1 MSISEHPCGQLADRR
16 EAKLFTL
23 RNSKELTV
31 KLTSFGGII
40 TELHVP
46 DHAGNFDD
54 IVLECKGVEP
64 DTTEHSYFG
73 ANIGRVADRITQA
86 QFERDQKI
94 YRLPDNHKNNSLY
107 GDEHELDSQLWD
119 THCPEIQGKSFIEF
133 SLTDPDGS
141 HGFPGNRQCNVR
153 DSLSDAIELRIE
165 SRVQFLASHRSHA
178 ADNGTLT
185 DTMVAVEVELNNFRD
200 SIELRSQSILDNRN
214 TDTHYFLPAARTTE
228 PMAAAKIV
236 APTSERM
243 MEVWT
248 TVPILQFYA
257 ALRLDASFRNQN
269 KHEAIYPDAV
279 NRPYLRGTLLRPAQ
293 IFESN
298 TSFRFFTKEAMD
310 ARH

>member
-1 MSISEHPCGQLADRR
+1 VSLKQIPRSISEHPCGQLADRR

-23 RNSKELTV
+23 RNSQELTV
-31 KLTSFGGII
+31 KLTSFGEIT

-46 DHAGNFDD
+46 DHAGNIDD

-64 DTTEHSYFG
+64 DTTEHPYFG

-94 YRLPDNHKNNSLY
+94 YHLPDNHKSNCLF

-133 SLTDPDGS
+133 CLTDPDGS

-153 DSLSDAIELRIE
+153 DSLSDAIE
-165 SRVQFLASHRSHA
+165 
-178 ADNGTLT
+178 
-185 DTMVAVEVELNNFRD
+185 
-200 SIELRSQSILDNRN
+200 
-214 TDTHYFLPAARTTE
+214 
-228 PMAAAKIV
+228 
-236 APTSERM
+236 
-243 MEVWT
+243 
-248 TVPILQFYA
+248 
-257 ALRLDASFRNQN
+257 
-269 KHEAIYPDAV
+269 
-279 NRPYLRGTLLRPAQ
+279 RPYLRGTLLRPAQ